1 MLSEI
6 LRKLKFR
13 DLLTASEVSKYWRDV
28 AAPIIANSAI
38 LPIRTNSIQEATE
51 ILGKLT
57 IGYKHLAF
65 YVSFVLEIYIIL
77 NKRNFVQL
85 FMKSQEISC

>member
-13 DLLTASEVSKYWRDV
+13 DLLNASEVSKYWRDV

-38 LPIRTNSIQEATE
+38 LPIKTNSMQETTE
-51 ILGKLT
+51 KLGQLT

-65 YVSFVLEIYIIL
+65 YVSFFWRFIKY
-77 NKRNFVQL
+77 
-85 FMKSQEISC
+85 

>member
-38 LPIRTNSIQEATE
+38 MSITTESMQTATE
-51 ILGKLT
+51 ILGQLT
-57 IGYKHLAF
+57 IGYKHMVF
-65 YVSFVLEIYIIL
+65 SVSFFLTL
-77 NKRNFVQL
+77 
-85 FMKSQEISC
+85 

>member
-13 DLLTASEVSKYWRDV
+13 DLLNASEVSKYWRDV
-28 AAPIIANSAI
+28 AAPIISNSAI
-38 LPIRTNSIQEATE
+38 FPIRINSMQEATE

-57 IGYKHLAF
+57 IGYKHMAF
-65 YVSFVLEIYIIL
+65 P
-77 NKRNFVQL
+77 
-85 FMKSQEISC
+85 ISYFCRFIK